1 VIDPLKPWR
10 GRHPPQAPLAAG
22 AYTNLAGWLTVL
34 PCPPVGLAL
43 MLAGGAL
50 IWWGSVFPWLVVS
63 PEARR

>member
-1 VIDPLKPWR
+1 
-10 GRHPPQAPLAAG
+10 
-22 AYTNLAGWLTVL
+22 VL

-50 IWWGSVFPWLVVS
+50 IGWGSVFPWLVVS